1 MVDERD
7 TGEHFIGP
15 IGDEPELNVQ
25 ISARRVADLTSQIEF
40 LDREIARYRQLVEAE
55 RIRHATEL
63 ADLQLETD
71 TEIDR
76 LRREERL
83 ETQALHDSYRSLMNE
98 RQIEHEQAL
107 SKATASSAA
116 AVAQERE
123 RYDQLLARER
133 GRRDVLLE
141 AGRKQAVEELSES
154 HQQSRQSLV
163 NELLQAA
170 TTIERLEH
178 DLHSER
184 ARADVAEQRFAEA
197 EQQAATARLQ
207 IDTIEQK
214 HAAAIDE
221 LRTQLDI
228 AHERTD
234 AERKR
239 SAATL
244 AELLERSASI
254 AAEADRVRSELAAEQ
269 AKAAHVLATTE
280 QRAAERYQELAAAA
294 DERAAN
300 GLARETELE
309 GVIADLRARLTASQS
324 PPKYC
329 EEGDNASTS

>member
-15 IGDEPELNVQ
+15 IGDESELNVQ
-25 ISARRVADLTSQIEF
+25 ISARRVADLASQIEF
-40 LDREIARYRQLVEAE
+40 LDREIARYRELLETE
-55 RIRHATEL
+55 RIRHATEI
-63 ADLQLETD
+63 ADLQLKTD
-71 TEIDR
+71 TEIDQ

-83 ETQALHDSYRSLMNE
+83 ETQALHDSYRTLMNE

-107 SKATASSAA
+107 SKAAASSAA
-116 AVAQERE
+116 AVGNERE

-133 GRRDVLLE
+133 SRRDVLLE
-141 AGRKQAVEELSES
+141 AGRNQAVEELSES
-154 HQQSRQSLV
+154 HQQSRQGLV

-178 DLHSER
+178 DLLSAR
-184 ARADVAEQRFAEA
+184 ARAVAAEQRFAEA
-197 EQQAATARLQ
+197 REQAVTAQSQLDAIEQQQAAE
-207 IDTIEQK
+207 IHD
-214 HAAAIDE
+214 
-221 LRTQLDI
+221 LRAQLDT
-228 AHERTD
+228 AHQRTD

-254 AAEADRVRSELAAEQ
+254 AAEADRVRSELAAER
-269 AKAAHVLATTE
+269 AKAAHVLATAE
-280 QRAAERYQELAAAA
+280 QRASEDYHALATAA

-300 GLARETELE
+300 GLAREIELE